1 MLTVGEV
8 GDLDEGGLGNV
19 THDGVGLEAAPRHD
33 EVTAGGAGGLHKV
46 LEEGDGAI
54 PHHNLLRSDLSGL
67 SGLSGAGDSIIVTF
81 AARSVI
87 RSVIEGGARAHR
99 SCVRAAAMAVRS
111 SLELVSG

>member
-19 THDGVGLEAAPRHD
+19 THDRVGLEAAPRHD

-67 SGLSGAGDSIIVTF
+67 SGAGDSIIVTF

-87 RSVIEGGARAHR
+87 RSVIEGGAGA
-99 SCVRAAAMAVRS
+99 
-111 SLELVSG
+111 

>member
-54 PHHNLLRSDLSGL
+54 PHHNLLRSDLSG
-67 SGLSGAGDSIIVTF
+67 AGDSIIVTF

-87 RSVIEGGARAHR
+87 RSVIEGGAGA
-99 SCVRAAAMAVRS
+99 
-111 SLELVSG
+111 